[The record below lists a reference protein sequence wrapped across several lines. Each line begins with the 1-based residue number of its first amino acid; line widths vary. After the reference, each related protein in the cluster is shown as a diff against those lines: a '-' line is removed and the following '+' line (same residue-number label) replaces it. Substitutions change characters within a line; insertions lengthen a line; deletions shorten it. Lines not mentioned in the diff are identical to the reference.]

1 LQHREWDPP
10 ARRADELEYSGGD
23 MKVTYDRS
31 VNAAYIY
38 IASAIEQGQVEK
50 TYACDPAETGGQI
63 NLDFDVSGRLLGIE
77 VLDASHKLPREL
89 LEAAEI
95 IG

>member
-1 LQHREWDPP
+1 
-10 ARRADELEYSGGD
+10 
-23 MKVTYDRS
+23 MKITYDRS

-38 IASAIEQGQVEK
+38 FAPAIDQGRIEK
-50 TYACDPAETGGQI
+50 TYTCNPVEVGGQI
-63 NLDFDVSGRLLGIE
+63 NLDFDVAGRLLGIE
-77 VLDASHKLPREL
+77 VLDASQKLPEEL

>member
-1 LQHREWDPP
+1 
-10 ARRADELEYSGGD
+10 
-23 MKVTYDRS
+23 MKITYDRS

-38 IASAIEQGQVEK
+38 LAVNQGQVEK
-50 TYACDPAETGGQI
+50 TYTCDPIEVGGQI
-63 NLDFDVSGRLLGIE
+63 NLDFDVSGRLFGIE

-89 LEAAEI
+89 LETAEI

>member
-1 LQHREWDPP
+1 
-10 ARRADELEYSGGD
+10 
-23 MKVTYDRS
+23 MKITYDRS
-31 VNAAYIY
+31 ADAAYIY
-38 IASAIEQGQVEK
+38 LAVFQGQVGK
-50 TYACDPAETGGQI
+50 MYACDPIEVGGQI
-63 NLDFDVSGRLLGIE
+63 NLDFDLSGRLLGIE